1 MTAAMGPA
9 APNGAV
15 RPRLGAGAGTRGV
28 VLGLTLALVLVAAV
42 CATPAEAAP
51 PVALSPLN
59 GTPDASPQTQIS
71 FLGVPAE
78 EIAHVSVVGSH
89 SGRHGGKLES
99 YASSPGASF
108 LPSHPFTQGER
119 VTASA
124 IVGPEHHPERVSTTF
139 TIARLPDYRI
149 VASKPI
155 ELSKQGLVQSFVS
168 QPELKPPALFV
179 SSDSPQATPGD
190 LFLTPTH
197 GYGQSGALIASGHG
211 GLIWFHQAPAGDFDA
226 DLQVQ
231 SYQGQPVL
239 TWWQGEVPQGLGV
252 GFGQDEIYSSA
263 YTPAATVSAGNGYQA
278 DLHELQITPQ
288 GAALITA
295 YSLVDA
301 NLSAEGGSSSGILQD
316 AILQEIDIKT
326 GLVMFE
332 WHAYGHVP
340 LIDSYS
346 TPSSPAG
353 QPWDFFHMNS
363 VSVDPWGDGNFVI
376 SSRNMWAAYEINHS
390 SGAVMWRLGGRH
402 PSFKM
407 GAGTGFAWQHD
418 VRWQPDH
425 TLTIFDDGATPKE
438 HSESRA
444 IRERINWAHRSVE
457 LVGRYVRTPPLLTG
471 SQGND
476 QVLSDGNS
484 LVGWGEEPYLTEF
497 GPEGQILFEMHYPS
511 PGQSYRAYRFP
522 WNAQPAAPPALVVK
536 SSGTESATVYA
547 SWNGATDV
555 SEWRVLGGPSATE
568 LTAIATVPA
577 TGFET
582 SIPVSTTDP
591 DFVVQA
597 LGAGGQVLG
606 TSQPT
611 VRQE

>member
-1 MTAAMGPA
+1 MGPV
-9 APNGAV
+9 APNGAAC
-15 RPRLGAGAGTRGV
+15 PWLGAGTRTRAALLGV
-28 VLGLTLALVLVAAV
+28 TLALVLAAAV
-42 CATPAEAAP
+42 CAATAEAALA
-51 PVALSPLN
+51 VAVSPLN

-71 FLGVPAE
+71 FLGVPAN

-89 SGRHGGKLES
+89 SGRHSGKLES

-149 VASKPI
+149 VAGKPI
-155 ELSKQGLVQSFVS
+155 ELSRQGLVQSFVS
-168 QPELKPPALFV
+168 QPGLKPPALFV

-197 GYGQSGALIASGHG
+197 GYGQSGALIASGQG
-211 GLIWFHQAPAGDFDA
+211 GLIWFHQAPAGDIDA

-231 SYQGQPVL
+231 SYEGQPVL
-239 TWWQGEVPQGLGV
+239 TWWQGEVPQSLGV

-263 YTPAATVSAGNGYQA
+263 YTPVATVSAGNGYQA

-301 NLSAEGGSSSGILQD
+301 NLSAEGGSSNGILQD

-340 LIDSYS
+340 LSDSYS
-346 TPSSPAG
+346 TPSSSAAK
-353 QPWDFFHMNS
+353 PWDFFHMNS

-376 SSRNMWAAYEINHS
+376 SSRNMWAAYEINHI

-438 HSESRA
+438 HSQSRA

-457 LVGRYVRTPPLLTG
+457 LVARDVRSPPLLTG

-476 QVLSDGNS
+476 QVLADGNS
-484 LVGWGEEPYLTEF
+484 FVGWGEEPYLTEF
-497 GPEGQILFEMHYPS
+497 NPAGQILFEARFPS

-522 WNAQPAAPPALVVK
+522 WSGQPAAAPSVGVTAIT
-536 SSGTESATVYA
+536 GETATVYA

-555 SEWRVLGGPSATE
+555 SEWRVLAGPSTTE
-568 LTAIATVPA
+568 LTSIATVPA

-582 SIPVSTTDP
+582 SIPVITTDP
-591 DFVVQA
+591 DYVVQA

-606 TSQPT
+606 TSQP
-611 VRQE
+611 VER